1 MIFRLEHRKNT
12 MSSDAGW
19 TWRYEAADGT
29 VHARAPQT
37 RSTEEQARSDI
48 AKARRAF
55 GGARFA
61 KVVVE

>member
-1 MIFRLEHRKNT
+1 MIFVLEQQQDT
-12 MSSDAGW
+12 MATDAGW

-29 VHARAPQT
+29 VHARSAQQ
-37 RSTEEQARSDI
+37 RATEKEARSDI

-55 GGARFA
+55 GGCRFA

>member
-1 MIFRLEHRKNT
+1 MTFYLQQHADT
-12 MSSDAGW
+12 MSHDAGW

-29 VHARAPQT
+29 VHARSAQSRP
-37 RSTEEQARSDI
+37 TEKEARSDI
-48 AKARRAF
+48 AKARKAF